1 MKRKQCEKCRKLL
14 APNRKIPN
22 ILYTYIGNDQ
32 MEIEVFLCHKCYMKS
47 LFYNESDMKRLHD
60 MLSGGKND

>member
-1 MKRKQCEKCRKLL
+1 MKRKQCEKCGKLL

-32 MEIEVFLCHKCYMKS
+32 VPIEVFLCHDCYMKS
-47 LFYNESDMKRLHD
+47 LFYSESDMKRLHN
-60 MLSGGKND
+60 MIFGGSDD